1 MKRMTNREYM
11 ITLLSDDD
19 AFDDGGA
26 SYEAMVYYNINC
38 PYNEGDA
45 RAHCCMEDYSFIN
58 RDNCFHC
65 KQEWLESEV
74 DE

>member
-1 MKRMTNREYM
+1 MTNREYM

-26 SYEAMVYYNINC
+26 SYEAMVHYNVGC
-38 PYNEGDA
+38 PYLYGDS
-45 RAHCCMEDYSFIN
+45 RAHCNGEEDSYIN
-58 RDNCFHC
+58 RDNCYHC
-65 KQEWLESEV
+65 KQEWLDSEV